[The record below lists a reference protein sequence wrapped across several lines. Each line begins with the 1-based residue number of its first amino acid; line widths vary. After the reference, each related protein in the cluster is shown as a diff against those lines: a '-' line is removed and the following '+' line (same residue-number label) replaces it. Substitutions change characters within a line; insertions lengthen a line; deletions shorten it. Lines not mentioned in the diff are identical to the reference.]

1 MADEAEQQVSE
12 DTSVETTTA
21 DSQSEIETQDSNAT
35 STEGAGESQDGKADE
50 GQAESNASTGDKSKS
65 GDQDS
70 KQDSKPV
77 SRRSAAYRINQ
88 LVGENRILKQQLGK
102 PSQEQDEWEQPA
114 QDDTQPNVAELVAKE
129 VERRLNPIVSESSK
143 AADDAEI
150 SELFGSNTADRAK
163 YEGQLRSMWNLPQY
177 KDVAAIDLYNMLR
190 GKEMEQY
197 LSQAQ
202 LAAVEDYKKAQ
213 KEAKESSA
221 SGTSNSNRTGKS
233 GKSISDLSDE
243 EFAQRNERI
252 KAGLPI

>member
-21 DSQSEIETQDSNAT
+21 DSQSETQTQDSNAT

-50 GQAESNASTGDKSKS
+50 GYADSNASTGDKSKS

-77 SRRSAAYRINQ
+77 SRRSAAYRISQ
-88 LVGENRILKQQLGK
+88 LVEENKTLKQQLGK

-150 SELFGSNTADRAK
+150 SELFSGDKAAERSK
-163 YEGQLRSMWNLPQY
+163 YEPRIREMWKLDQY
-177 KDVAAIDLYNMLR
+177 KNVAAADLYR
-190 GKEMEQY
+190 IASFDEAV
-197 LSQAQ
+197 S
-202 LAAVEDYKKAQ
+202 AATTRAIEGYKQAQ

-233 GKSISDLSDE
+233 GKSINDLSDE